1 MVNTCTHMEMYVNQ
15 VIVIEGNQWNMP
27 LLETNNNIA
36 TISGSSLH
44 VLDEQEVYN
53 PFSWK
58 YNIYD

>member
-1 MVNTCTHMEMYVNQ
+1 MEMYVNQ

>member
-1 MVNTCTHMEMYVNQ
+1 MEMYVNQ

-36 TISGSSLH
+36 TISRSSLH